1 MSLENT
7 LLQAR
12 KNIALLSLV
21 ISNSLPLFWILFFD
35 GNVFVV
41 LIAYWIE
48 SAIIGIFTI
57 SKMITVGQLHGL
69 LQSVFFCFHYGM
81 FMFVHAVFLF
91 ALFWDSFDDMS
102 VIPIFAA
109 SLFISHGISFILY
122 FVMGTDGKERKT
134 VDQYFMQPYKRIFVM
149 HITIIFGAWMVMLF
163 GAPIVAAALLVLGKI
178 LLDAYAHIREHAG
191 E

>member
-1 MSLENT
+1 MNT
-7 LLQAR
+7 ILVRSR
-12 KNIALLSLV
+12 KGIALISLI
-21 ISNSLPLFWILFFD
+21 ISNLIPLFWILFFG

-102 VIPIFAA
+102 VLPIFAA

-134 VDQYFMQPYKRIFVM
+134 VDQYFIQPYKRIFVM
-149 HITIIFGAWMVMLF
+149 QITIIFGAWVVMLF
-163 GAPIVAAALLVLGKI
+163 GTPVFAAVLLVLGKI
-178 LLDAYAHIREHAG
+178 VLDSFAHIFEHRDD
-191 E
+191 